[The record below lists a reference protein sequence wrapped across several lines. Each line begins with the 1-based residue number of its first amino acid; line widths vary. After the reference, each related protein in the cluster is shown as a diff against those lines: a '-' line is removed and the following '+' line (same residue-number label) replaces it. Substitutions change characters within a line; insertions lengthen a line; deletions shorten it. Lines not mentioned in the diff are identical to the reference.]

1 MISIGYNI
9 RQTADPL
16 HQISIESLAKK
27 IKQPDQR
34 LITFIEQLRSVMTLD
49 MMKYREMKVR
59 LPYVV
64 AATFLPPIRKI
75 TNFGKTQYFILD
87 IDHLNEKNLDKQQL
101 FKKICADPRTLLCF
115 TSPSGDG
122 LKVFFK
128 LEEPVYDPARYSV
141 FYKLFAL
148 EYSKQYS
155 LDQVVD
161 KVTSD
166 VSRACFVSYDP
177 ELFFN
182 NNPQVVSTRQIVDFE
197 NQYSLMENLNNIKQQ
212 EKEITHT
219 GKETSYSH
227 RQELPADIIKEI
239 RDQLNPSLKEK
250 RERKVYVPEEIN
262 EVLPMIAEELQKFE
276 MTIAEVKN
284 IHYGKQLK
292 IMLQQ
297 WWGEINIFYGKKGYT
312 IVKSAK
318 SGSNEQITEISATII
333 GSLLSGPS

>member
-9 RQTADPL
+9 RQAADPL
-16 HQISIESLAKK
+16 HQIGIESLAK
-27 IKQPDQR
+27 IIRQPDQR
-34 LITFIEQLRSVMTLD
+34 LITFIEQLRSVMALD
-49 MMKYREMKVR
+49 LLKYREMKVR

-64 AATFLPPIRKI
+64 AATFQPSFRKI
-75 TNFGKTQYFILD
+75 SNFGKTQYFILD
-87 IDHLNEKNLDKQQL
+87 IDHLVEKNLDREQL
-101 FKKICADPRTLLCF
+101 FQKICADPRTLMCF

-128 LEEPVYDPARYSV
+128 LEEPFYDPARYSV

-166 VSRACFVSYDP
+166 VSRACFVSFDP
-177 ELFFN
+177 DLFFN
-182 NNPQVVSTRQIVDFE
+182 NNPQEISAGQFVDFE
-197 NQYSLMENLNNIKQQ
+197 NQYSLLENLNSIKQQ
-212 EKEITHT
+212 EKEITFND
-219 GKETSYSH
+219 KETSYSH
-227 RQELPADIIKEI
+227 RQELPAELLKEI

-250 RERKVYVPEEIN
+250 REKKIYVPEKIN
-262 EVLPMIAEELQKFE
+262 EVLPMIAEELKKFN

-297 WWGEINIFYGKKGYT
+297 WWGEINVFYGKKGYT
-312 IVKSAK
+312 IVKSTK

-333 GSLLSGPS
+333 DNLLSGQS